1 MTSPPVKST
10 PLAGAVRMGSHC
22 CHLKVIGRTAGAAS
36 GQMCEWVCPLG
47 GNCVLRR
54 SSEWL
59 SVRWILDVK
68 SPLLVGCS
76 GVVSLG
82 GRCCWL
88 KVIVCTAGA
97 VNGQMCEWML
107 NV

>member
-1 MTSPPVKST
+1 MTSPRVKST
-10 PLAGAVRMGSHC
+10 PLAGAVRTGSRC
-22 CHLKVIGRTAGAAS
+22 CHPKVIGRTTGAAS
-36 GQMCEWVCPLG
+36 GQMCERVCPLG

-59 SVRWILDVK
+59 SVWWILDVK
-68 SPLLVGCS
+68 SPPLVGCS
-76 GVVSLG
+76 GVVRMG

-88 KVIVCTAGA
+88 KVIVCTADA
-97 VNGQMCEWML
+97 VNGLMCEGML

>member
-10 PLAGAVRMGSHC
+10 PLAGAVRTGSRC
-22 CHLKVIGRTAGAAS
+22 CHLKVIGRTTGAAS
-36 GQMCEWVCPLG
+36 GQMCERVCPLG

-59 SVRWILDVK
+59 SVWWILDVK
-68 SPLLVGCS
+68 SPPLVGCS
-76 GVVSLG
+76 GVVRMG

-88 KVIVCTAGA
+88 KVIVCTADA
-97 VNGQMCEWML
+97 VKGLMCEGML